1 MHLTAQLFHE
11 REPGH
16 TELVTCLKEWA
27 GTAELYRCSD
37 RKWFCRCTEFLGRA
51 WRRVRIEQHTA
62 IGSNC
67 TVNKKSKECGH
78 RLCLV
83 IVSVIPRFVHG
94 VAVLFFKC
102 VPIPP
107 VLIVPD
113 GFDFVVC
120 LSHRNRKH
128 CSPDRAAV
136 AVVKAWPSH
145 KSEHRLVDL
154 GSAFAYH

>member
-1 MHLTAQLFHE
+1 MQLTARLFLE
-11 REPGH
+11 RVPGH

-27 GTAELYRCSD
+27 GAAELYRCSD

-51 WRRVRIEQHTA
+51 WRRVRIEQHA
-62 IGSNC
+62 AVGSNC
-67 TVNKKSKECGH
+67 TVYKKSKECGH

-94 VAVLFFKC
+94 ITVLFFEC
-102 VPIPP
+102 I
-107 VLIVPD
+107 LFGWIVPD
-113 GFDFVVC
+113 GFDFVVR

-136 AVVKAWPSH
+136 AVVKAWPSSQNTGWLIPAVLLLTV
-145 KSEHRLVDL
+145 K
-154 GSAFAYH
+154 